1 MPYPVYEIFVISV
14 TSLVIEFDRRRQLII
29 VLTESVTEQCIVTD
43 NETLVNEI
51 LSKRAFEKDTKGVL
65 FIAADD
71 ELDIDEVQRWMQKIY
86 SNNHDLGMALFIP
99 YKDPPRLCQRED
111 GFVRSFWVSPAC
123 LRKNIAQG
131 MFTDFIKLAYELLF
145 ANLNAAQCRSVD
157 ILQVGKKGT
166 QEEFTDDDELDS
178 LKRSLLIIPHKGSLA
193 LLKRCLRHLNQ
204 ALFLPGAINI
214 CFDDKG
220 YQKFNA
226 DSFGQIN
233 DRVTVY
239 ANNPGNVGPYCARH
253 YSIINTNK
261 DYIFFQDSDDI
272 PVNTRFAKQ
281 IKEMEKRNLDMVGS
295 HELRIDQ
302 FERQIAIIRYPLDV
316 SEALK
321 HGSFHPLFHPTALI
335 SKDAYIRTGGFSTDL
350 RFGYDSQF
358 LIRSHFFLKSGNI
371 DDFLYLRFKRPNS
384 LTTNPKTTLGSNLR
398 IFLLWRWRTEFKLVK
413 ENKLQLQDSSLSVQK
428 HSFDYSMIAVN
439 KTI

>member
-1 MPYPVYEIFVISV
+1 
-14 TSLVIEFDRRRQLII
+14 
-29 VLTESVTEQCIVTD
+29 
-43 NETLVNEI
+43 
-51 LSKRAFEKDTKGVL
+51 
-65 FIAADD
+65 
-71 ELDIDEVQRWMQKIY
+71 
-86 SNNHDLGMALFIP
+86 
-99 YKDPPRLCQRED
+99 
-111 GFVRSFWVSPAC
+111 
-123 LRKNIAQG
+123 
-131 MFTDFIKLAYELLF
+131 
-145 ANLNAAQCRSVD
+145 
-157 ILQVGKKGT
+157 
-166 QEEFTDDDELDS
+166 
-178 LKRSLLIIPHKGSLA
+178 
-193 LLKRCLRHLNQ
+193 
-204 ALFLPGAINI
+204 
-214 CFDDKG
+214 
-220 YQKFNA
+220 
-226 DSFGQIN
+226 
-233 DRVTVY
+233 VY
-239 ANNPGNVGPYCARH
+239 ANSPGNVGPYCARH
-253 YSIINTNK
+253 YSIINSSK

-281 IKEMEKRNLDMVGS
+281 IKEMERRNLDMVGS

-335 SKDAYIRTGGFSTDL
+335 SKDAYIRTGGFSTNL

-358 LIRSHFFLKSGNI
+358 LIRSHFYLNSGNI

-384 LTTNPKTTLGSNLR
+384 LTTNPKTKLGSNLR